1 MNHLLASCALAAALL
16 GLGTAC
22 DTPQLSPER
31 VMALRQ
37 AQTRSFEVP
46 IETVFK
52 AAMTYL
58 QDNTYQIRQ
67 ASQRDGMINAYKAQD
82 LSKGS
87 QFWGAM
93 LSGESAK
100 KGDQFDLTL
109 TFDAIDAANTQV
121 RCNITHGTNNMGG
134 RQDSAAAV
142 DDPAQYKTVMDGLT
156 KEVLRR
162 HMTTTMRQESTAQ
175 PAPAAPAA
183 GKAGQD

>member
-22 DTPQLSPER
+22 DTPQGSPER
-31 VMALRQ
+31 GMALRQ

-82 LSKGS
+82 LSMGS
-87 QFWGAM
+87 RF
-93 LSGESAK
+93 S
-100 KGDQFDLTL
+100 
-109 TFDAIDAANTQV
+109 
-121 RCNITHGTNNMGG
+121 
-134 RQDSAAAV
+134 
-142 DDPAQYKTVMDGLT
+142 
-156 KEVLRR
+156 
-162 HMTTTMRQESTAQ
+162 
-175 PAPAAPAA
+175 
-183 GKAGQD
+183 